1 MNSEWIPEQR
11 EQTIRREILAS
22 LEQDRLSAAELS
34 RLVHKPEKEVYHHLE
49 ELKKAGKIRLLPPL
63 CAECGF
69 AFEERRKTKKPGKC
83 PRCKSTRIKPP
94 LFALS
99 GQEQR

>member
-1 MNSEWIPEQR
+1 MSREWVPEQR
-11 EQTIRREILAS
+11 EQTIRQDILAC
-22 LEQDRLSAAELS
+22 LGRDRLSAAELS
-34 RLVHKPEKEVYHHLE
+34 RLVHKPEKDIYHHLE
-49 ELKKAGKIRLLPPL
+49 ELKKAGKVRLLPPI
-63 CAECGF
+63 CAECDF
-69 AFEERRKTKKPGKC
+69 RFEERKKTKKPGKC